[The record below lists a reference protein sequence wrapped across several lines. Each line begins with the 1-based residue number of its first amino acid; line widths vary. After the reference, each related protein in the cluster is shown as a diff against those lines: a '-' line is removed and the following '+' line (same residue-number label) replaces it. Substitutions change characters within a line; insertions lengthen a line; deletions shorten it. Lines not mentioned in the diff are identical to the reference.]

1 MGIGM
6 VMNRSVKILL
16 GMVARLHGA
25 IQYETE
31 QVVPIP
37 METVGRIPAMPV
49 KAKVWQVLPVM
60 RMHSSTTLPN
70 GTILT
75 EMDLVTTSLAT
86 WETSVPVKQAPV

>member
-1 MGIGM
+1 M
-6 VMNRSVKILL
+6 VMNRSAKTLH

-25 IQYETE
+25 IQYGTE

-49 KAKVWQVLPVM
+49 KVKGWQVLQVM
-60 RMHSSTTLPN
+60 QMHSSTTQPN

-75 EMDLVTTSLAT
+75 EMDLVTTSRAT